1 MPFWNMTASDMV
13 VNIRCNI
20 SLEKMNILEISLEMK
35 KKNIYKASLK
45 ETASASSAWK
55 ENLS

>member
-1 MPFWNMTASDMV
+1 MTASDMV